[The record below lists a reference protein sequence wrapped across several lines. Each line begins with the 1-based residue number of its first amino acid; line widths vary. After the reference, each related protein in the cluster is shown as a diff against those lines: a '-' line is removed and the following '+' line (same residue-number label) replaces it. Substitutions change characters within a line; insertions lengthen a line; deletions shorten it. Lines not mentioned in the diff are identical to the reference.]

1 MLRYIQNIRGK
12 GNWFVLSLL
21 WLCSI
26 GFSTVVSA
34 QTAHRQNFNIVWEY
48 EDAKDVLKLAD
59 MEAERVGRLS
69 SHDKMLYYAMEVEL
83 QAGETLDSLQ
93 LHTNMWEGVK
103 LAAQDAQAI
112 DDFWA
117 HNKANDIA
125 LIIKNKPNRRY
136 AIVYFPV
143 LEQSVLPGVYNR
155 LMSGEISYVKT
166 LSLDPKE
173 AASLHSLRDSIFATS
188 SVFATGDWYQMRIDK
203 NGVYK
208 LTTEQ
213 LVAMGIDVANINA
226 NQIKV
231 YGFGGMIDE
240 ENSGLHY
247 SDIPEVA
254 IQVHDG
260 GDGKM
265 NAGDYILFYAQGP
278 NMWHYYK
285 SLRYFYH
292 TNNHYSDYSY
302 YYVRVSPEVSKTIET
317 VANANDYTN
326 EVNSFVD
333 YGLIEDELVNLGQ
346 FGKVWFG
353 DEFDFTPYRDYSF
366 KFENLVPNSDVFF
379 SVRMA
384 AKANVLSKF
393 TFTYNGLYRDIG
405 FRTPGTGDPAVFG
418 DLLRWRLKLANTNP
432 IIPFSIEYNHP
443 ITNST
448 AWLDYV
454 EINVER
460 YLKFGTA
467 EQQAFRVPKTVGAN
481 KITKFNITNASAGA
495 LQIWDITDPIAA
507 TAVTL
512 ESIANDQKCF
522 ILPTDYLREFVAFDV
537 AAAYIPKF
545 VAHIPNQNLHA
556 EFNHDYIIISHKNF
570 LAQANELADYH
581 RQYNDLD
588 VYVVDVDKVYHE
600 YSSGRLDPGGIRD
613 FLRSQYNNSD
623 PDKLLKY
630 VLLFGDASY
639 DYKNIE
645 KENGNFIPSYIFED
659 NYTAALDIGSSIVT
673 DDFFAFMDEDEG
685 FGDNFTE
692 TIDLGIGRFPVT
704 TVAQAQTMVDKVKHY
719 DKPSDAVMS
728 DWRNIVTLTCDD
740 EQGNHHFDRAE
751 AHARTIRATNPN
763 FNIDKIYLGSY
774 PQVTTSAGQRAPM
787 VNEAINNRIEKGTL
801 ILGYSGH
808 GGETGLT
815 DERIMDLPDIKNW
828 KNWDKLFVMLTA
840 TCEFSRFDDHTRISA
855 GEYALLNDK
864 GGSIALFTTTRP
876 TYPGSNKALS
886 RLFYLNALKK
896 YDGKSPTFGD
906 ISFKIKQ
913 GGSHEGNQKFVLLGD
928 PAVRLKIPDYKVITE
943 SVINNSSGAQDSLQ
957 AFANVTVT
965 GRVIDNNGQLMSQ
978 FNGHVYPTIFDK
990 PGVKLLLETDTDAP
1004 ETEYLLQNN
1013 IIYKGNIGVTDGE
1026 FSFDFVVPKD
1036 IVFTQDYGK
1045 ISYYASDGKI
1055 DAVGI
1060 DTNIV
1065 VGGYAPNY
1073 IQDKSGPHI
1082 RLFINDT
1089 TFTDG
1094 GVTNENPIL
1103 LAEVT
1108 DENGVNTTGTGIGH
1122 ELVAVLDGNT
1132 KDIRVLNDY
1141 YIPKLNS
1148 YKSGYIQYPFHKLS
1162 DGEHSIMVRV
1172 WDVYNNSSKATIHFQ
1187 VVSSSSISIE
1197 ELFNYPNPVGDQTTF
1212 SFQHNQSEED
1222 MQVQLEIYDMQGRL
1236 VNVLKDKVL
1245 AGGYHSN
1252 NIRWDVTDAQG
1263 TPLSKGMYLYR
1274 LLLKT
1279 NTGKTAEKTAKLVV
1293 VK

>member
-1 MLRYIQNIRGK
+1 MLRYIQNVKGK

-21 WLCSI
+21 WLYGI
-26 GFSTVVSA
+26 GFSTVVNA
-34 QTAHRQNFNIVWEY
+34 QTTHKQNFNIVWEY
-48 EDAKDVLKLAD
+48 EGNKAVLQLAD
-59 MEAERVGRLS
+59 MEAERVGHLS
-69 SHDKMLYYAMEVEL
+69 SHNKMLYYAMEVEL
-83 QAGETLDSLQ
+83 QAGETLDNLQ
-93 LHTNMWEGVK
+93 LNAAMWEGVK
-103 LAAQDAQAI
+103 LTAQDAQAI
-112 DDFWA
+112 DDFLA
-117 HNKANDIA
+117 QNKTHDIA
-125 LIIKNKPNRRY
+125 FTIKNKPNRRY

-143 LEQSVLPGVYNR
+143 LEKSVLPGVYNR
-155 LMSGEISYVKT
+155 LMSGNISYVKIP
-166 LSLDPKE
+166 SLDLKDVAPLQ
-173 AASLHSLRDSIFATS
+173 SFRDSIFATS
-188 SVFATGDWYQMRIDK
+188 SVFATGDWYQMRINK
-203 NGVYK
+203 TGVYK
-208 LTTEQ
+208 LTTAN
-213 LVAMGIDVANINA
+213 LRAMGIDVANTNA

-231 YGFGGMIDE
+231 YGFGGMVDE

-247 SDIPEVA
+247 PDIPEVA

-265 NAGDYILFYAQGP
+265 NEGDYILFYAQAAD
-278 NMWHYYK
+278 MWHYYE

-292 TNNHYSDYSY
+292 TNNHYSEYSY
-302 YYVRVSPEVSKTIET
+302 YYVRVSPEVSKAIET
-317 VANANDYTN
+317 VANANNYTD
-326 EVNSFVD
+326 EANSFID

-346 FGKVWFG
+346 FGRVWFG

-366 KFENLVPNSDVFF
+366 TFDNLVPNSNVFF

-384 AKANVLSKF
+384 AKANILSKF
-393 TFTYNGLYRDIG
+393 TFSYNGLHRDIG
-405 FRTPGTGDPAVFG
+405 FGIPGTGKPAVFG
-418 DLLRWRLKLANTNP
+418 DLLRWRLALANTNP
-432 IIPFSIEYNHP
+432 TIPFSIEYNHP
-443 ITNST
+443 VTNST

-460 YLKFGTA
+460 YLKFA
-467 EQQAFRVPKTVGAN
+467 AAKQQNFRMPKTIGAN
-481 KITKFNITNASAGA
+481 RVTKFNVTDNTAGA
-495 LQIWDITDPIAA
+495 LQVWDVTDPVAA
-507 TAVTL
+507 LAVTL
-512 ESIANDQKCF
+512 QTTGGAQKYF
-522 ILPTDYLREFVAFDV
+522 TVPTDHLKEFVAFDP
-537 AAAYIPKF
+537 AGAYSPTF
-545 VAHIPNQNLHA
+545 VARVPNQNLHA
-556 EFNHDYIIISHKNF
+556 AFNHDYIIISHKNF
-570 LAQANELADYH
+570 LAQANELAEYH

-588 VYVVDVDKVYHE
+588 VYVVDIDKVYHE
-600 YSSGRLDPGGIRD
+600 YSSGRLDAGGIRD
-613 FLRSQYNNSD
+613 FLRSQYINSD
-623 PDKLLKY
+623 LDKRLKY
-630 VLLFGDASY
+630 VLFFGDASY

-645 KENGNFIPSYIFED
+645 KENGNFIPSYTFED

-685 FGDNFTE
+685 PGDNFTE

-704 TVAQAQTMVDKVKHY
+704 TVRQAQTMVDKVKQY
-719 DKPSDAVMS
+719 DMPSDAVMS
-728 DWRNIVTLTCDD
+728 DWRNIVTLMCDD
-740 EQGNHHFDRAE
+740 EQNNDHFDRAE
-751 AHARTIRATNPN
+751 AHAKTIRATNPYL
-763 FNIDKIYLGSY
+763 NIDKIYLGSY

-840 TCEFSRFDDHTRISA
+840 TCEFSRFDDHTRTSA

-864 GGSIALFTTTRP
+864 GGAIALFTTTRP
-876 TYPGSNKALS
+876 TFPGSNKVLS
-886 RLFYLNALKK
+886 KLFYLNALKK
-896 YDGKSPTFGD
+896 YNGQNPTFGD
-906 ISFKIKQ
+906 ISLKIKA
-913 GGSHEGNQKFVLLGD
+913 GGTHSGNQTFILLGD
-928 PAVRLKIPDYKVITE
+928 PAVRLKMPDVRVLTE
-943 SVINNSSGAQDSLQ
+943 SVVNNTSGVQDSLQ

-965 GRVIDNNGQLMSQ
+965 GKVVDNNNQLISN
-978 FNGHVYPTIFDK
+978 FNGNVYPTIFDK
-990 PGVKLLLETDTDAP
+990 PSVKLLLETHPTAP
-1004 ETEYLLQNN
+1004 ETEYFLQNS
-1013 IIYKGNIGVTDGE
+1013 IIYKGNIAVTDGR

-1036 IVFTQDYGK
+1036 IVFTEGRGR
-1045 ISYYASDGKI
+1045 ISYYAADGEI
-1055 DAVGI
+1055 DAVGA

-1073 IQDKSGPHI
+1073 VQDNTGPGI

-1089 TFTDG
+1089 TFTNG
-1094 GVTNENPIL
+1094 GITNENPVL

-1108 DENGVNTTGTGIGH
+1108 DENGVNTTGSGIGH
-1122 ELVAVLDGNT
+1122 ELIAVLDGET
-1132 KDIRVLNDY
+1132 QDVRILNDY

-1148 YKSGYIQYPFHKLS
+1148 YKSGYIKYPFHKLS
-1162 DGEHSIMVRV
+1162 EGAHSIMVRV

-1236 VNVLKDKVL
+1236 VNVLEDKVL

-1263 TPLSKGMYLYR
+1263 NALSKGMYLYR

-1279 NTGKTAEKTAKLVV
+1279 DAGKTAEKTAKLVV